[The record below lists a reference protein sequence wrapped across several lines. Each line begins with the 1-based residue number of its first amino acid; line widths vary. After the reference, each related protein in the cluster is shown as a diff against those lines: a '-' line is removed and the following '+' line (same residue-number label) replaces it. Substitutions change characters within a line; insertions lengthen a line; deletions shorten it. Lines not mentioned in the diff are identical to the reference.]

1 VPVLG
6 VSCVLNTD
14 TVTISPKFQI
24 VIPQKARERL
34 GLASGEKLRVFVYDG
49 RIELIPVRPVSSLR
63 GSLKGMD
70 TDVGRDL

>member
-1 VPVLG
+1 M
-6 VSCVLNTD
+6 SDAD
-14 TVTISPKFQI
+14 TVTISSKYQIAIPK
-24 VIPQKARERL
+24 KTRDSL

-70 TDVGRDL
+70 TDVGREDEDRC